1 MRCAARPFISTL
13 TVIDISGAVVNE
25 ATPLERLASAGL
37 IADRNPPP
45 LDKIALGGKPPGDC
59 ER

>member
-1 MRCAARPFISTL
+1 M
-13 TVIDISGAVVNE
+13 SGAEVNE